1 MLEKALWIRNPYD
14 IGTVSPE
21 FRKKISLRTRV
32 KKATLLASAMGAYNI
47 YVNGKKVGNS
57 VLTPGFTSFDNRVL
71 YAEYDVTDL
80 LTEKTVLSIL
90 CGDGWA
96 RHNFGFTK
104 RIFTSHVSAIAA
116 LMIEYENGE
125 TDVIYTDETWEVY
138 TSHILFSALYHGE
151 TVDKTV
157 EIKLIGNAQADDS
170 PHPALHKQ
178 TTFVTE
184 QERIAVKEIIRT
196 PKGELVLDFGQN
208 IAGYVEVKVCG
219 NRGKQ
224 IVLSHAEVLDKDGN
238 FYTENMRSARN
249 LCTYVLSGTEDVF
262 KPTFSF
268 QGFRYVR
275 IDECPENIT
284 SESFTAV
291 VIHTD
296 MKRIGSFVC
305 GNADLNKL
313 YSNIIWGQKGNFVD
327 IPTDCP
333 QRDERLG
340 WTGDAQVFCRT
351 AAMNFDV
358 EAFFDKWLTDMALE
372 QREDGAIYRF
382 VPFVGWWNGNI
393 SSGWSD
399 AAVICPWE
407 VYNAY
412 GNKEFLR
419 KYYPMMKK
427 WVDYVHSA
435 GEEEFLWLGDNHY
448 GDWLALDA
456 GEGKYLGATQRDLIA
471 GAYFYYSASLL
482 AKAEEALGIDNSKT
496 LLLAK
501 NVKNAFREAFMK
513 DGMPVIYPKHDGL
526 STSRPVKAVTQTS
539 LSLILHFGLFE
550 ENEREALTDA
560 LCDLIRQS
568 GGAMTTGFL
577 GTPYILHALSDNGRI
592 NEAYDLLLRKQAP
605 SWLFS
610 VTKGATTIWEHWD
623 GIKED
628 GSFWSADMNSFNH
641 YAYGCVFDW
650 MFANVGGIKVLDGG
664 AGYERISICPKPD
677 PRLGFA
683 ECGIKTRRGDLY
695 VKWSIEENATR
706 YELDIPC
713 GTKAFLSLPGGKTA
727 ELSHGKY
734 IFIE

>member
-1 MLEKALWIRNPYD
+1 MLEKALWIRTPCD
-14 IGTVSPE
+14 IGKVCHE
-21 FRKKISLRTRV
+21 YRKEIKLCSGV
-32 KKATLLASAMGAYNI
+32 KKATALVSAMGAYELL
-47 YVNGKKVGNS
+47 VNGKKAGNAI
-57 VLTPGFTSFDNRVL
+57 LTPGFTSFDNRVL
-71 YAEYDVTDL
+71 YAEYDITSL
-80 LTEKTVLSIL
+80 LEEDITLSIH

-104 RIFTSHVSAIAA
+104 RIFAPHISVIAA
-116 LMIEYENGE
+116 FRIEYENGE
-125 TDVIYTDETWEVY
+125 EEYDYTDETWAVY
-138 TSHILFSALYHGE
+138 TSQILFSALYHGE
-151 TVDKTV
+151 TVDKTA
-157 EIKLIGNAQADDS
+157 EIKSVGNAVLDDS
-170 PHPALHKQ
+170 PHPKLVKQ
-178 TTFVTE
+178 TTFVRE
-184 QERIAVKEIIRT
+184 QERIRPAKMFRT

-208 IAGYVEVKVCG
+208 MAGYVEVSVHGK
-219 NRGKQ
+219 RGER

-249 LCTYVLSGTEDVF
+249 LCTYVLSGEDDVF

-284 SESFTAV
+284 VENFTAI

-296 MKRIGSFVC
+296 MERIGSFYC

-333 QRDERLG
+333 QRDERMG

-351 AAMNFDV
+351 AALNFDV
-358 EAFFDKWLTDMALE
+358 EAFFDKWLSDMALE
-372 QREDGAIYRF
+372 QRADGAIYRY
-382 VPFVGWWNGNI
+382 VPFVGWYNGNI

-412 GNKEFLR
+412 GNKDFLR
-419 KYYPMMKK
+419 KHYPMMKK
-427 WVDYVHSA
+427 WVDYVHGA
-435 GEEEFLWLGDNHY
+435 GEEEFLWLGDNHF

-482 AKAEEALGIDNSKT
+482 AKAEKALDIDNGET
-496 LLLAK
+496 LLLAE
-501 NVKNAFREAFMK
+501 NVKKAFRKAFMK

-526 STSRPVKAVTQTS
+526 STNRPVKAVTQTS
-539 LSLILHFGLFE
+539 LSLILHFGLCE
-550 ENEREALTDA
+550 ENEREALTDK
-560 LCDLIRQS
+560 LCELIRDS

-577 GTPYILHALSDNGRI
+577 GTPYILHALSENGRI
-592 NEAYDLLLRKQAP
+592 KEAYNLLLRKEAP

-650 MFANVGGIKVLDGG
+650 MFASIGGITVLDGG
-664 AGYERISICPKPD
+664 AGYERIKIAPKPD
-677 PRLGFA
+677 ARLGFA
-683 ECGIKTRRGDLY
+683 HCGIKTRQGELF

-713 GTKAFLSLPGGKTA
+713 GTKAELTLPSGKSAKLS
-727 ELSHGKY
+727 EGKY
-734 IFIE
+734 LFFE

>member
-1 MLEKALWIRNPYD
+1 MLEKALWIRTPQD

-21 FRKKISLRTRV
+21 FRKNISVLSKV
-32 KKATLLASAMGAYNI
+32 KKATAFVSAMGAYELF
-47 YVNGKKVGNS
+47 VNGKKAGNA
-57 VLTPGFTSFDNRVL
+57 VLAPGFTSFANRVL
-71 YAEYDVTDL
+71 YAEYDITHLVSENT
-80 LTEKTVLSIL
+80 TLSIL

-96 RHNFGFTK
+96 HHHFGFSK
-104 RIFTSHVSAIAA
+104 RIFVPHLSAIAA
-116 LMIEYENGE
+116 FLIEYENGE
-125 TDVIYTDETWEVY
+125 KEYICTNETWQVY
-138 TSHILFSALYHGE
+138 TSEILFSALYHGE
-151 TVDKTV
+151 TVDKTAD
-157 EIKLIGNAQADDS
+157 IKFIGNAAVDDT
-170 PHPALHKQ
+170 PHPALQKQ
-178 TTFVTE
+178 TAFVTE
-184 QERIAVKEIIRT
+184 QEHIKPAKMIRT

-208 IAGYVEVKVCG
+208 IAGYVEVKV
-219 NRGKQ
+219 RGKKGDK

-249 LCTYVLSGTEDVF
+249 LCTYVLSGEDDVF

-275 IDECPENIT
+275 IDESPENIT
-284 SESFTAV
+284 EANFTAI

-296 MKRIGSFVC
+296 MERIGSFCC

-333 QRDERLG
+333 QRDERMG

-358 EAFFDKWLTDMALE
+358 EEFFDKWLSDMALE
-372 QREDGAIYRF
+372 QRDDGAIYRF

-393 SSGWSD
+393 SAGWSD
-399 AAVICPWE
+399 AAIICPWE

-419 KYYPMMKK
+419 KHYPMMKK

-435 GEEEFLWLGDNHY
+435 GEEEFLWLGGEHF

-456 GEGKYLGATQRDLIA
+456 GEGKFLGATQKDFIA
-471 GAYFYYSASLL
+471 SAYFYYAASIL
-482 AKAEEALGIDNSKT
+482 AKAQAALDIDNSET
-496 LLLAK
+496 LELAK
-501 NVKNAFREAFMK
+501 NIKTSFRKAFMK
-513 DGMPVIYPKHDGL
+513 DGMPVLYPKYDGF
-526 STSRPVKAVTQTS
+526 TEKREVKAVTQTS
-539 LSLILHFGLFE
+539 LALILHFGLFE
-550 ENEREALTDA
+550 DHEKDA
-560 LCDLIRQS
+560 LVKALCALIAES

-577 GTPYILHALSDNGRI
+577 GTPYILHALSDNGCVK
-592 NEAYDLLLRKQAP
+592 EAYDLLLRKEAP

-610 VTKGATTIWEHWD
+610 VAKGATTIWEHWD

-650 MFANVGGIKVLDGG
+650 MFANIGGIKILDGG
-664 AGYERISICPKPD
+664 AGYEHISITPQTD
-677 PRLGFA
+677 ARLGFA
-683 ECGIKTRRGDLY
+683 KCGIKTRHGELS
-695 VKWSIEENATR
+695 VKWSIEKEYTR
-706 YELDIPC
+706 YELDIPA
-713 GTKAFLSLPGGKTA
+713 GTKAVFTLPSGKTE
-727 ELSHGKY
+727 ELSKGSY
-734 IFIE
+734 MFIE

>member
-1 MLEKALWIRNPYD
+1 MLENAIWICAPCD
-14 IGTVSPE
+14 MGTVSPE
-21 FRKKISLRTRV
+21 FRKEIILRAHV
-32 KKATLLASAMGAYNI
+32 KKASLLASAMGAYNI
-47 YVNGKKVGNS
+47 YLNGKKVGNS
-57 VLTPGFTSFDNRVL
+57 VLAPGFTSFANRVL
-71 YAEYDVTDL
+71 YAEHDITAL
-80 LTEKTVLSIL
+80 LSQNSTLSIL

-104 RIFTSHVSAIAA
+104 RIFAPHISVIAA
-116 LMIEYENGE
+116 LHIEYENGE
-125 TDVIYTDETWEVY
+125 EEYVYTDETWKVY

-151 TVDKTV
+151 TVDKTA
-157 EIKLIGNAQADDS
+157 EIKLLGNAVKDS
-170 PHPALHKQ
+170 APHPALHKQ
-178 TTFVTE
+178 TTNVTE
-184 QERIAVKEIIRT
+184 QERIAVREILHT
-196 PKGELVLDFGQN
+196 PKGETVLDFGQN
-208 IAGYVEVKVCG
+208 IAGYVEINICG
-219 NRGKQ
+219 KRGER

-249 LCTYVLSGTEDVF
+249 LCTYVLSGENDVF

-275 IDECPENIT
+275 LDEYPENIAA
-284 SESFTAV
+284 ENFTAV

-296 MKRIGSFVC
+296 MERIGSFTC

-372 QREDGAIYRF
+372 QREDGAIYRY
-382 VPFVGWWNGNI
+382 VPFVGWFNGKI
-393 SSGWSD
+393 SAGWSD

-427 WVDYVHSA
+427 WVDYVHGA
-435 GEEEFLWLGDNHY
+435 GEEEFLWLGGDHY

-456 GEGKYLGATQRDLIA
+456 GEGKYLGATQKDFIA
-471 GAYFYYSASLL
+471 SAYFYYIASIL
-482 AKAEEALGIDNSKT
+482 AKAEAELGIDNSET
-496 LLLAK
+496 LSLAK
-501 NVKNAFREAFMK
+501 NVKATFRKAFMK
-513 DGMPVIYPKHDGL
+513 DGMPVIYPKYDGL
-526 STSRPVKAVTQTS
+526 AEDRPIKAVTQTS
-539 LSLILHFGLFE
+539 LALILHFGLFE
-550 ENEREALTDA
+550 ECEREAITDA
-560 LCDLIRQS
+560 LCDLIRES

-577 GTPYILHALSDNGRI
+577 GTPYILHALSDNGRVK
-592 NEAYDLLLRKQAP
+592 EAYDLLLRKEAP

-641 YAYGCVFDW
+641 YAYGSVFDW
-650 MFANVGGIKVLDGG
+650 MFANIGGIKMLDGG
-664 AGYERISICPKPD
+664 AGYEHISICPKPD
-677 PRLGFA
+677 VRLGFA
-683 ECGIKTRRGDLY
+683 KCGIKTRHGELS
-695 VKWSIEENATR
+695 VKWSIEKEYTR

-713 GTKAFLSLPGGKTA
+713 GTQAVLTLPSGKTA
-727 ELSHGKY
+727 ELSEGKY
-734 IFIE
+734 ILIE